1 MRKKWSTSAP
11 GKHMSWDETMTQ
23 RSLFKLTCYEVTRIH
38 KHTRFCNSIWCNF
51 FISSSRFSL
60 APGFWSI
67 TKKTK
72 SRYEHVNLHFPLLVN
87 PHHARSAVRRNQT
100 INLVPSV
107 SHLPFPCNLQYVA
120 FLLKY
125 PQQISSRRQT
135 KSNSDWSDIK
145 SWRQIFILISG
156 GRSLY
161 TGEENFHTEDMTRCF
176 HR

>member
-1 MRKKWSTSAP
+1 MRKKWITSAP
-11 GKHMSWDETMTQ
+11 GKHMSRDETMTQ
-23 RSLFKLTCYEVTRIH
+23 LSLFKLTCYEVTRIH

-67 TKKTK
+67 TKKTNAE
-72 SRYEHVNLHFPLLVN
+72 SMNTSICIFPCWWIRIMQGAQYAGTRL
-87 PHHARSAVRRNQT
+87 
-100 INLVPSV
+100 NLVPSV

-135 KSNSDWSDIK
+135 KSNSDWSEETRFMTSNLEDK
-145 SWRQIFILISG
+145 SLF
-156 GRSLY
+156 
-161 TGEENFHTEDMTRCF
+161 
-176 HR
+176 